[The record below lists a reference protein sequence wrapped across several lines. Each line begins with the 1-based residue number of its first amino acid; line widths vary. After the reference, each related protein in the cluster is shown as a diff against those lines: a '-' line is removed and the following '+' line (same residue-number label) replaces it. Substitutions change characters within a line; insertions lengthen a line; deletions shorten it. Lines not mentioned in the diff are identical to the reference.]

1 MRRVNGLEAYITG
14 FILSLLLTVTAFIC
28 VMNQVLTG
36 RLLVLTIVC
45 LAIAQLLV
53 QLVFFLH
60 LANETKPRLNLLV
73 FSFMLLV
80 VGIIVGGSLWIMHNL
95 DYNMMPHQMDE
106 HMLEEYKKGG
116 I

>member
-1 MRRVNGLEAYITG
+1 MRLKGLEAYTTG
-14 FILSLLLTVTAFIC
+14 FILSLFLTVTAFMC
-28 VMNQVLTG
+28 VMNQVVTG
-36 RLLVLTIVC
+36 RMLVLAIVG

-60 LANETKPRLNLLV
+60 LANEKKPRLNLMV
-73 FSFMLLV
+73 FSFMILV
-80 VGIIVGGSLWIMHNL
+80 VGIIVGGSLWIMQNL
-95 DYNMMPHQMDE
+95 DYNMMPRHMDE